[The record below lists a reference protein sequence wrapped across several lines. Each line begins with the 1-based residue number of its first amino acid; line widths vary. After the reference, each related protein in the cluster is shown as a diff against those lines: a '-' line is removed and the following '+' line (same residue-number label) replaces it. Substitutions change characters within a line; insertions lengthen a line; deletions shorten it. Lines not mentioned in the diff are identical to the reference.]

1 MKRYIF
7 FDLDGTLTDP
17 MLGITSSVQYALAK
31 FGISVRYLKELIPF
45 IGPPLAESF
54 RQFYGFSGEQAQEA
68 VKYYREYFAPKG
80 IFENEIYPG
89 IPELLEN
96 LHNAGFE
103 LAVATSKPRVYAER
117 ILRHFGIEEYF
128 SFVSGSELD
137 GTRVKKA
144 EVIQYALDAYGIRG
158 KDALMIG
165 DRKHDMEGAAAC
177 GVESVGVLYGY
188 GSRQELEEAGAG
200 HIVENVK
207 ELQSFLLEQGE
218 KKEED
223 TTMVRF
229 GFIGTGKIAESFYQA
244 NRFING
250 FVLTAVYSRTM
261 ERAREFGFRKGDLV
275 YYDDL
280 EEFSRSDAFDAVYLA
295 SPNCYHHDQ
304 AIAMMR
310 AGKHVI
316 CEKPLASNYRE
327 AEEMFAV
334 AEEEG
339 VILMEG
345 MRSIYTP
352 GFQKM
357 TGYMETLGT
366 IRRAT
371 FQYCQYS
378 SRYDNFK
385 RGIIEN
391 AFKPELSNGALM
403 DIGVYPVACM
413 IRLFGAPK
421 SVKASGVRLSNGVD
435 GEGTILMEYEDMIG
449 EAIYS
454 KITNAVMPSQILG
467 EEGVMQV
474 TEIENVKDLHIRR
487 KTVNQTIHFEQSDNV
502 LNHETAA
509 FIKMVKTGTGWEEAR
524 DITLA
529 TMKVLDEAR
538 RQIGIRFPADEKYEV
553 PEKTEEAEPEE
564 TVKDVEK
571 TEEASSEETMKDVK
585 ETEEAEPEETVEDV
599 GKTEEAEPEETVE
612 DSEKSEEVPAE

>member
-17 MLGITSSVQYALAK
+17 MIGITSSVQYALSK

-45 IGPPLAESF
+45 IGPPLAQSF
-54 RQFYGFSGEQAQEA
+54 REFYGFSEEQAEEA
-68 VKYYREYFAPKG
+68 VRYYREYFSPKG

-89 IPELLEN
+89 IAQLLVTLYE
-96 LHNAGFE
+96 AGFE
-103 LAVATSKPRVYAER
+103 LAVTTSKPRVYAER
-117 ILRHFGIEEYF
+117 ILKHFGIDEYF
-128 SFVSGSELD
+128 SLVAGSELD
-137 GTRVKKA
+137 GTRVNKN
-144 EVIQYALDAYGIRG
+144 EVIQYALDAYGISG
-158 KDALMIG
+158 NDALMIG

-188 GSRQELEEAGAG
+188 GSREELTAAGAG
-200 HIVENVK
+200 HLVETVK
-207 ELQSFLLEQGE
+207 ELREFLLAQDTDKE
-218 KKEED
+218 EED

-229 GFIGTGKIAESFYQA
+229 GFIGTGKIAENFYQA

-250 FVLTAVYSRTM
+250 FELTAVYSRTM
-261 ERAREFGFRKGDLV
+261 ERAKEFGFRKGSLA
-275 YYDDL
+275 YFDDL
-280 EEFSRSDAFDAVYLA
+280 EEFAKSDAFDAVYLA
-295 SPNCYHHDQ
+295 SPNCCHHDQ

-310 AGKHVI
+310 AGKHVL
-316 CEKPLASNYRE
+316 CEKPLASNYEE
-327 AEEMFAV
+327 AKEMFAV

-357 TGYMETLGT
+357 TEYMETLGH

-371 FQYCQYS
+371 LQYCQYS

-391 AFKPELSNGALM
+391 AFKPELSKGALM

-421 SVKASGVRLSNGVD
+421 SVKAAGVRLKGGVD
-435 GEGTILMEYEDMIG
+435 GEGTILMEYDDMIG

-454 KITNAVMPSQILG
+454 KITDAAVPSQIQG
-467 EEGVMQV
+467 EEGSMMVS
-474 TEIENVKDLHIRR
+474 EIENVKDLRIRR
-487 KTVNQTIHFEQSDNV
+487 KTVTQSIHFEQSDNT
-502 LNHETAA
+502 LNYEAAA
-509 FIKMVKTGTGWEEAR
+509 FIKMVKTGTGWEDAR
-524 DITLA
+524 DITLE

-538 RQIGIRFPADEKYEV
+538 RQMGIVFPADEKTAEAAAETAPEEDKV
-553 PEKTEEAEPEE
+553 SAGEAEAAMTEEKTEQKPEPAVSTEEEKSAEPEE
-564 TVKDVEK
+564 
-571 TEEASSEETMKDVK
+571 K
-585 ETEEAEPEETVEDV
+585 EGE
-599 GKTEEAEPEETVE
+599 
-612 DSEKSEEVPAE
+612 SPAE